1 MLPGSEKWKK
11 TLYTALYGL
20 RRNNAGGKEMRRNYW
35 LLICLLLAG
44 FLVPAH
50 VLAAPA
56 RPGGK
61 ISVNSASAMQLAKVP
76 GVTSALAKAIVDYRT
91 KNGPFKKPDDLLKVP
106 GMTKEILK
114 KMAPQTDFKGD
125 ILLPAGGKP
134 GEEDEEEPSL
144 KPSKC

>member
-1 MLPGSEKWKK
+1 MSR
-11 TLYTALYGL
+11 TNC
-20 RRNNAGGKEMRRNYW
+20 R
-35 LLICLLLAG
+35 LLTCLLLAG
-44 FLVPAH
+44 LLVPAP
-50 VLAAPA
+50 VWAAAKPS
-56 RPGGK
+56 GK
-61 ISVNSASAMQLAKVP
+61 INLNSASAAQLAKVP
-76 GVTSALAKAIVDYRT
+76 GVTSALAKAIIDYRT

-114 KMAPQTDFKGD
+114 KMAPQVDSKGD